1 VRPAVAVVAGTTAGA
16 ALVVLR
22 TKQRSKQR
30 RKQSRNL
37 VDLAERT
44 VSDALREARRVFH

>member
-1 VRPAVAVVAGTTAGA
+1 MRPAVAIVAGTAAGA
-16 ALVVLR
+16 GLVVLR

-30 RKQSRNL
+30 RKQSHNL

-44 VSDALREARRVFH
+44 VSDALREARRVWH